1 MDIFHVVETQRR
13 SFVPVDLAETLLS
26 LVVCKEKKGGKL
38 RCCSHMIYVWIMTHL
53 FARSHGGRISDP
65 LRDFSRIPPQ
75 KKQEPGGWKKYLA
88 SLEEGNLRWVCP
100 WYEPRDTIFCCG
112 DFLNVPLMGPRGTI
126 TYTPAIAMRQL
137 KWTQGNSRNVELEG

>member
-1 MDIFHVVETQRR
+1 MRGWKKSVFENHLEALAQRGDWNHFQKTVALFLFGLVLFPISKNLIDRAAMDIFHVVETQRR

-53 FARSHGGRISDP
+53 FARSHGGRISDL

-88 SLEEGNLRWVCP
+88 SLEEGDLR
-100 WYEPRDTIFCCG
+100 
-112 DFLNVPLMGPRGTI
+112 
-126 TYTPAIAMRQL
+126 
-137 KWTQGNSRNVELEG
+137 